1 MSFFNDIGSG
11 VYWVGE
17 QAFDVV
23 MNFGAGVE
31 WQLERTGL
39 GALDKNKAEA
49 YNQRFFDQW
58 VNTGYL
64 LFSPSSP
71 ANPIYKIIE
80 LVLRK
85 LIEKRGEKI
94 AKKIITE
101 TFPSIAI
108 KIPVKVVVN
117 TVILEPIVSSIVN
130 KLLLTQFF
138 RKTISIFGTAGLGA
152 YITEQGMVNQAVVSI
167 ENLKHY
173 RPGIYYEL
181 RAHNVD
187 MFWFLVSGRLESMIK
202 EII

>member
-31 WQLERTGL
+31 WQFERTGL
-39 GALDKNKAEA
+39 GALDKNKAEE

-58 VNTGYL
+58 KKGAYF
-64 LFSPSSP
+64 LFTSSSP

-101 TFPSIAI
+101 TFPSLSI
-108 KIPVKVVVN
+108 KIPAKMIISTAIVR
-117 TVILEPIVSSIVN
+117 PIVSSIVG

-138 RKTISIFGTAGLGA
+138 KKSITAAGTIGLGV
-152 YITEQGMVNQAVVSI
+152 YISEQGMVNQAVVSI
-167 ENLKHY
+167 EELKHY
-173 RPGIYYEL
+173 RPSIYRNYP
-181 RAHNVD
+181 
-187 MFWFLVSGRLESMIK
+187 
-202 EII
+202 